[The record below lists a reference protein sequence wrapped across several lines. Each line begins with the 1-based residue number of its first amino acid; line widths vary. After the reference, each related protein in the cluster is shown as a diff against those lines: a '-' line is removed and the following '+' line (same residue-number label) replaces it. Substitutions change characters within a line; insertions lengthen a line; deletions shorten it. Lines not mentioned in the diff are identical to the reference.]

1 MKYTVEYCKNNK
13 VAIFVDNEKDLI
25 SLHSTFNIKSPLF
38 TMGVNYFFN
47 FNSKYGYGNGGH
59 YLKDNYELITFQEFM
74 QNQTKKLTEFTDKD
88 VIHCPT
94 EEIANKICKL
104 LHDKGFTWCSGSS
117 YIGHNNWRP
126 YQEETCYLVLKGRYD
141 SKNFYENEGTI
152 HKAEDIL
159 ALYETDNLE
168 ERIMKETKIIGY
180 KCPISLFNGEVEKG
194 TLFVKLSDTMY
205 EAQSPIKEVRT
216 MKFLPK
222 EIVETW
228 VAVLEDEFK
237 VGDWIIW
244 DSCEK
249 PYKIWKIN
257 NNTIWIIYE
266 GRKENHQ
273 QYEIPSLKKTNL
285 KKLTQ
290 TEIDS
295 LFNKTLTLSNGKE
308 VIVNKGVI
316 TAQNETIKLEDLK
329 ALTQWSPQLML
340 NSWGISLNVESV
352 NIGCWKKVKISDLE
366 LIIKTCQEQIELM
379 KD

>member
-159 ALYETDNLE
+159 ALYTVSE
-168 ERIMKETKIIGY
+168 EKLPEEYIVECKIVEECNIVASHIKEVDYDCLSVFRYVINSKILGKDSTLYYNIPGKCSHLPILTFQQFQEQIMNIQKIIGY
-180 KCPISLFNGEVEKG
+180 KAPYDLAGGMVKKG
-194 TLFVKLSDTMY
+194 TIYKKVQEDDRFYAPEGKISKT
-205 EAQSPIKEVRT
+205 T
-216 MKFLPK
+216 LPK

-228 VAVLEDEFK
+228 EAVFEEEFK
-237 VGDWIIW
+237 VARI
-244 DSCEK
+244 SEK
-249 PYKIWKIN
+249 
-257 NNTIWIIYE
+257 
-266 GRKENHQ
+266 
-273 QYEIPSLKKTNL
+273 
-285 KKLTQ
+285 
-290 TEIDS
+290 
-295 LFNKTLTLSNGKE
+295 
-308 VIVNKGVI
+308 
-316 TAQNETIKLEDLK
+316 
-329 ALTQWSPQLML
+329 
-340 NSWGISLNVESV
+340 
-352 NIGCWKKVKISDLE
+352 
-366 LIIKTCQEQIELM
+366 
-379 KD
+379 